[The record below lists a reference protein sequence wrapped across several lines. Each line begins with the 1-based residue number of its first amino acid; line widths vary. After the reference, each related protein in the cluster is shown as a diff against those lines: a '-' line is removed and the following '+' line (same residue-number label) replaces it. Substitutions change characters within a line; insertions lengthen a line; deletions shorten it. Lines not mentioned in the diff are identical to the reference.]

1 MIRLLRGRVAVRP
14 IEPLRTGLIWHPE
27 QRSATE
33 RGEQK
38 SRGILAQSSH
48 RGRVLGKGAP
58 ALRYGHEMPH
68 GFDVGDE
75 VVFVFGAKGSEE
87 SRQSV
92 WTDGEPC
99 VWIAQEEVL
108 AVEAP

>member
-1 MIRLLRGRVAVRP
+1 MIRPLRGRVAIRALVP
-14 IEPLRTGLIWHPE
+14 PRTGLVWHPE
-27 QRSATE
+27 QRADTE

-48 RGRVLGKGAP
+48 RGRVLGVGAP

-75 VVFVFGAKGSEE
+75 VVFVFGAKGAEE

-92 WTDGEPC
+92 WVDGEPC
-99 VWIAQEEVL
+99 LWIAQEEVL
-108 AVEAP
+108 AVMT